1 MSCFITGYGSALPE
15 RVVENAELAPML
27 GVTPEWI
34 EANSGIRERR
44 WVEQDQ
50 AASDLAV
57 AAVRDA
63 LNDAGTRAEEV
74 DYLIAC
80 TLSPDYQTPGIA
92 PLVQRKLEGCRCIPA
107 LDLRAGCAAI
117 LYSLQLAQALIES
130 RAARTVVCVGAEAQ
144 SKGLDPHPRSAD
156 LSMLFGDGAGAV
168 VLTGESKLTHKAREY
183 LVRVDDI
190 LIETDGSFAED
201 LIVRAPGTANGA
213 RWLDESHID
222 SRMHHGSMRG
232 RNVILHAVRKLS
244 DAADRILVRNGL
256 SPNEVDLIIPHQA
269 NANLLA
275 ALARKLCI
283 ATDRVVMNVDRLG
296 NTSGASAFLALSQ
309 AHREGKI
316 RPGSRLLILAF
327 GAGFTW
333 GAALASAVE
342 GSSFTGDFAIR
353 RRPFRGAQVH
363 AKPLRRKDRK
373 DLRPRCYR
381 VDGS

>member
-15 RVVENAELAPML
+15 RVVTNAELAPML
-27 GVTPEWI
+27 GVTPDWI

-44 WVEQDQ
+44 WVDPDQ
-50 AASDLAV
+50 AASNLAV

-63 LNDAGTRAEEV
+63 LNDADTRAEEV

-80 TLSPDYQTPGIA
+80 TLSPDYQVPGLA
-92 PLVQRKLEGCRCIPA
+92 PIVQRKLEGCRCVPA
-107 LDLRAGCAAI
+107 IDLRAGCAAI
-117 LYSLQLAQALIES
+117 LYSLQLARGLIES
-130 RAARTVVCVGAEAQ
+130 RTASTVVCFGAEAQ
-144 SKGLDPHPRSAD
+144 SKGLDLHPRSAD

-168 VLTGESKLTHKAREY
+168 VLTDESKLTDKAREY

-213 RWLDESHID
+213 RWLDESHLD
-222 SRMHHGSMRG
+222 SRMHYGSMQG
-232 RNVILHAVRKLS
+232 RNVILQAVRKLS
-244 DAADRILVRNGL
+244 DAADRILARNGL
-256 SPNEVDLIIPHQA
+256 SSDQVDLVIPHQA

-283 ATDRVVMNVDRLG
+283 AADRVVMNVDRLG
-296 NTSGASAFLALSQ
+296 NTSGASTFLALSQ
-309 AHREGKI
+309 AHREGRI

-342 GSSFTGDFAIR
+342 G
-353 RRPFRGAQVH
+353 
-363 AKPLRRKDRK
+363 
-373 DLRPRCYR
+373 
-381 VDGS
+381 

>member
-1 MSCFITGYGSALPE
+1 MSCFITGYGSALPD
-15 RVVENAELAPML
+15 RVVTNAELAPML
-27 GVTPEWI
+27 GVTPDWI
-34 EANSGIRERR
+34 ETNSGIRERR
-44 WVEQDQ
+44 WVDADQ

-63 LNDAGTRAEEV
+63 LNDAGTPAAQV

-80 TLSPDYQTPGIA
+80 TLSPDYQTPGLA
-92 PLVQRKLEGCRCIPA
+92 PIVQRKIEGCGHVPA
-107 LDLRAGCAAI
+107 IDLRAGCAAI
-117 LYSLQLAQALIES
+117 LYSLQLARALIES
-130 RAARTVVCVGAEAQ
+130 RAARTVVCFGAEAQ
-144 SKGLDPHPRSAD
+144 SKGLDLHPRSAD

-168 VLTGESKLTHKAREY
+168 VLTGESKLVTKPREY

-222 SRMHHGSMRG
+222 SGMHYGSMQG
-232 RNVILHAVRKLS
+232 RTVILQAVRKLA
-244 DAADRILVRNGL
+244 DAADRILVRNAL
-256 SPNEVDLIIPHQA
+256 SRDQVDLIVPHQA

-275 ALARKLCI
+275 ALTRKLSVNS
-283 ATDRVVMNVDRLG
+283 DRVVMNVDRLG

-309 AHREGKI
+309 ARREARI

-342 GSSFTGDFAIR
+342 G
-353 RRPFRGAQVH
+353 
-363 AKPLRRKDRK
+363 
-373 DLRPRCYR
+373 
-381 VDGS
+381 

>member
-1 MSCFITGYGSALPE
+1 
-15 RVVENAELAPML
+15 ML
-27 GVTPEWI
+27 GVTPDWI

-44 WVEQDQ
+44 WVEAHQ

-63 LNDAGTRAEEV
+63 LNDAGTRAEDV

-80 TLSPDYQTPGIA
+80 TLSPDYQTPGLA
-92 PLVQRKLEGCRCIPA
+92 PIVQRKLEGCRGVPA
-107 LDLRAGCAAI
+107 VDLRVGCAAI
-117 LYSLQLAQALIES
+117 LYSLQLARGLIES
-130 RAARTVVCVGAEAQ
+130 RAANTVVCFGAEAQ
-144 SKGLDPHPRSAD
+144 SKGLDLDARSAD

-168 VLTGESKLTHKAREY
+168 VVSGEPKVTDKAREY
-183 LVRVDDI
+183 LVRIDDI
-190 LIETDGSFAED
+190 LIETDGNFAED

-222 SRMHHGSMRG
+222 SRMHHGSMQG
-232 RNVILHAVRKLS
+232 RTVILQAVRKLS

-256 SPNEVDLIIPHQA
+256 SAHQIDLIIPHQA

-275 ALARKLCI
+275 ALARKLGI
-283 ATDRVVMNVDRLG
+283 GSDRVVMNVDCLG

-309 AHREGKI
+309 AHHEGRI

-333 GAALASAVE
+333 GAALCS
-342 GSSFTGDFAIR
+342 G
-353 RRPFRGAQVH
+353 
-363 AKPLRRKDRK
+363 
-373 DLRPRCYR
+373 C
-381 VDGS
+381 